1 MWGAAAIPQP
11 VGPGAGFTF
20 ADPTPV
26 MGMPA
31 PGLAP
36 VAPVI
41 PGNVAPVPAA
51 SGALTTA
58 APNGP
63 GAAPAGPQ
71 PVIPGQEG
79 GRVRNAISRGREALG
94 RVRERVS
101 TPGSR
106 GYNFVSD
113 FAAGVSQPNEGRPLA
128 AFLQG
133 FAGAIGSSRGRAA
146 AEAEA
151 AAAAEERAYQ
161 RSRDAIEDARADR
174 GEDRADRTLTLAE
187 RRAEQDAKIE
197 RERLAAENE
206 RNRLLNAK
214 TAAEIAEMDRA
225 AGGFLTGDDIHD
237 INQLTIND
245 YNARRAAVLGNGFV
259 PLTIDQLDQLDAEAL
274 RFKTDLTEQY
284 LLANGYTLEEY
295 NAALGRGGATPAATG
310 AAAPAAAGPAATA
323 PVTLPAPLAGVI
335 TGDGTEARPLT
346 GAAVNPS
353 NIGAIAAMNR
363 GRDIYYVDPATRRLM
378 VVTVP

>member
-1 MWGAAAIPQP
+1 MWGAAAIPP
-11 VGPGAGFTF
+11 TMPGAAGFTF

-36 VAPVI
+36 VSPVI
-41 PGNVAPVPAA
+41 PGGAPATPAA

-58 APNGP
+58 ASNGS
-63 GAAPAGPQ
+63 GAAPTGPQ

-79 GRVRNAISRGREALG
+79 GRARNAISRGREALG

-151 AAAAEERAYQ
+151 AAAAEERAYE

-174 GEDRADRTLTLAE
+174 GEARADRTLTLAE
-187 RRAEQDAKIE
+187 RRAEQDAKLE
-197 RERLAAENE
+197 RDRIAAENE

-214 TAAEIAEMDRA
+214 TAAEIAELERA
-225 AGGFLTGDDIHD
+225 ANTFLTTDDIYD
-237 INQLTIND
+237 INRLTIDD

-259 PLTIDQLDQLDAEAL
+259 PLNVTQLDQLDEEAL
-274 RFKTDLTEQY
+274 QFKADLTEQY
-284 LLANGYTLEEY
+284 LLANGFTPEDY
-295 NAALGRGGATPAATG
+295 AAARGRSAATPPAAG
-310 AAAPAAAGPAATA
+310 APAPGAPAPAAAGPA
-323 PVTLPAPLAGVI
+323 PAPMTFPGVGGAGTQAAPYV
-335 TGDGTEARPLT
+335 
-346 GAAVNPS
+346 GATPS
-353 NIGAIAAMNR
+353 QVRQAFNAAPSGA
-363 GRDIYYVDPATRRLM
+363 YVFYVDADGNLQQTGQKP
-378 VVTVP
+378 

>member
-11 VGPGAGFTF
+11 AGGAGFTF

-58 APNGP
+58 APNGS
-63 GAAPAGPQ
+63 GAAPTGPQ

-151 AAAAEERAYQ
+151 AAAAEERDYQ
-161 RSRDAIEDARADR
+161 RSRDALEDARADR
-174 GEDRADRTLTLAE
+174 SEDRADRTLTLAE
-187 RRAEQDAKIE
+187 RRAATDAKIE
-197 RERLAAENE
+197 QDRLAAERE
-206 RNRLLNAK
+206 RNRLLNAR
-214 TAAEIAEMDRA
+214 TAAEIEEIERA
-225 AGGFLTGDDIHD
+225 ASVLLTTEDLNEIE
-237 INQLTIND
+237 TRT
-245 YNARRAAVLGNGFV
+245 NAYLDSQRALAIGNGFM
-259 PLTIDQLDQLDAEAL
+259 PLDQARIDEINADAEQFRA
-274 RFKTDLTEQY
+274 DLTEQY
-284 LLANGYTLEEY
+284 LIANGHSPEDY
-295 NAALGRGGATPAATG
+295 AAVVPRGGAAAPPAPG
-310 AAAPAAAGPAATA
+310 AAPAAAGPAATA

-346 GAAVNPS
+346 GTAVNPS
-353 NIGAIAAMNR
+353 NIGAIAAINR
-363 GRDIYYVDPATRRLM
+363 GRDIFYVDPATRELM
-378 VVTVP
+378 VLTVP